1 MYTIDWQ
8 TKAACFGKQS
18 KEELILWAY
27 NESGTY
33 ADALELLNTRGKKI
47 SVKPIRDVMGAYR
60 LKHGITKK
68 RNPDSEYSQKYKSR
82 LSLTR
87 EFKKQNGVEQ
97 WNYFC
102 GYCGKRNPWP
112 RKYTCCDAH
121 MERLILRRGPE
132 LDCGVAYS
140 SHGHHGRHRAA

>member
-33 ADALELLNTRGKKI
+33 ADALELLNTKGKKI

-60 LKHGITKK
+60 LKHGITQK
-68 RNPDSEYSQKYKSR
+68 RNPDSAYSQKYKSR
-82 LSLTR
+82 LSVQR
-87 EFKKQNGVEQ
+87 EFKRENGIDQ
-97 WNYFC
+97 WPYKC

-121 MERLILRRGPE
+121 MDRLILRRGDNDE
-132 LDCGVAYS
+132 GYNTMQS
-140 SHGHHGRHRAA
+140 RGRHRAA